1 MDVNALGVSAMDEL
15 TRFRNTVLAVAVV
28 AIAFWIMND
37 WIRTLDVLIDPSIW
51 LLSLLARETM

>member
-1 MDVNALGVSAMDEL
+1 MDEL

>member
-1 MDVNALGVSAMDEL
+1 MDVNALDVSAMDEL
-15 TRFRNTVLAVAVV
+15 TRFRNTVLAVAAV

>member
-1 MDVNALGVSAMDEL
+1 MDVNALDVSAMDEL

-37 WIRTLDVLIDPSIW
+37 WIRTLDVLVDPSIW